1 MRVLVTG
8 VKGQLG
14 YDVMNELA
22 GRGHEGIGVDI
33 QEMDITDAAS
43 VEKVITEAAPDAVIH
58 CAAYTAVDAAEDNV
72 DLCRRVNAGGTEN
85 IARVCKAL
93 NCTSARIMCSTA
105 REPDHGNRMIKESL

>member
-58 CAAYTAVDAAEDNV
+58 CDS
-72 DLCRRVNAGGTEN
+72 RRCGRGQRGSVPPGQ
-85 IARVCKAL
+85 R
-93 NCTSARIMCSTA
+93 RRY
-105 REPDHGNRMIKESL
+105 REYRQSLQSVKL